1 MKVKLVFFDCDGV
14 LIFGNPWLWLHKEM
28 NVSPKQDREWFEEY
42 FAGKSTYKQW
52 NQKIEKHYIKQRLH
66 RKTFENVINL
76 QNFTINEEANK
87 LIKYIKNRN
96 IPIAIIS
103 SGIDYYVSRVA
114 QYFEIEDWYANA
126 FFDFNSSNYLTKI
139 RYVDKDPEAKVLAI
153 NEICEK
159 FNILPQESI
168 FIGDSGNDIKAFE
181 YTKRGIL
188 YKTKHPKNKEY
199 TWAAYD
205 TELLKASWKKVE
217 DLNQII
223 SIIESVNKK

>member
-1 MKVKLVFFDCDGV
+1 MKVKVVLFDCDGV
-14 LIFGNPWLWLHKEM
+14 LIFGNPWPQLHKAM
-28 NVSPKQDREWFEEY
+28 KVSPKQDREWFSKYYE
-42 FAGKSTYKQW
+42 GKITYEQW
-52 NQKIEKHYIKQRLH
+52 NQKIEEHYRKQKLD
-66 RKTFENVINL
+66 RKTFENVLSL
-76 QNFTINEEANK
+76 QNFTINEEAK
-87 LIKYIKNRN
+87 ELIIYIKNKN

-114 QYFEIEDWYANA
+114 QYFRIEDWYANA
-126 FFDFNSSNYLTKI
+126 FFNFDSSDYFTKI
-139 RYVDKDPEAKVLAI
+139 RYIDSDPDAKVLAI

-188 YKTKHPKNKEY
+188 YKTRHPKNIEY

-205 TELLKASWKKVE
+205 AELLKASWKKIE
-217 DLNQII
+217 DLQDVIK
-223 SIIESVNKK
+223 IIENENKI